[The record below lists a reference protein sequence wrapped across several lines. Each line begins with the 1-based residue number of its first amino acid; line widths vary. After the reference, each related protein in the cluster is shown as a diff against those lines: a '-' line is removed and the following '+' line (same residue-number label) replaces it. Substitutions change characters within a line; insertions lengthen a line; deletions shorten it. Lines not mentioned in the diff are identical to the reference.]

1 MKERTLTIIKPD
13 AVEAGV
19 MGQIIDRLIKENFT
33 ILGMKMVRLSKKQAE
48 AFYEVHRERPFYN
61 SLTDYM
67 SSGPIVVMALE
78 RENAIQHLRQV
89 MGATDPAKA
98 EPGTIRAQFGTN
110 IERNAIHGSDA
121 PETAARELAF
131 FFSDY
136 ELIGVS
142 AEYL

>member
-13 AVEAGV
+13 AVEAGAI
-19 MGQIIDRLIKENFT
+19 GQIIDRLITEGFT
-33 ILGMKMVRLSKKQAE
+33 ILGMKMLRMSKKQAE
-48 AFYEVHRERPFYN
+48 AFYEVHRERPFYP

-67 SSGPIVVMALE
+67 SSGPIVVIALE

-89 MGATDPAKA
+89 MGATDPSQA
-98 EPGTIRAQFGTN
+98 EPGTIRAKFGTN

-131 FFSDY
+131 FFTDY
-136 ELIGVS
+136 ELIGNHNP
-142 AEYL
+142 